1 MLWIQPNAKKSG
13 FAGLHGER
21 LKLKLSAAPIAGKAN
36 AALLRFLSEALEL
49 PTRNVSLVAGLS
61 TRAKTVRIRDIPEET
76 LLARLRN
83 VL

>member
-1 MLWIQPNAKKSG
+1 MLWVQPHAKKSG

-21 LKLKLSAAPIAGKAN
+21 LKLKLSAAPIEGKAN

-49 PTRNVSLVAGLS
+49 PTRNLSLVAGLS
-61 TRAKTVRIRDIPEET
+61 TRAKTVRVRDIPEEK